1 MEDIEE
7 DRQQKEYSESK
18 STEQIP
24 HPLRKHTLPL
34 IVVIT
39 ALLLLTTSGS
49 IIGYNTLYRP
59 YLQQAEKTAIAQAH
73 RDRRAA
79 ALATHEASANATAA
93 AMVAATA
100 TLRAIHQE
108 TYNQV
113 TKAPPILSD
122 MLRNP
127 NTYNWDTGAGC
138 AFANGTY
145 TATVTQK
152 GFFLPCLAKHTNF
165 SNFAYQVAMKINR
178 GDAGGL
184 VIRANAANTQ
194 SYLFVVDQ
202 DGTYSVYYYPG
213 NAKQRAQTL
222 TDGYSGYIKSG
233 LNQKNYLGVIASGTS
248 LDFYI
253 NNKYITSVTD
263 GHRSS
268 GLIGVLANNYTNT
281 TAVVYTQAKV
291 WKL

>member
-7 DRQQKEYSESK
+7 DHQQKGQSEKK

-34 IVVIT
+34 IIISA
-39 ALLLLTTSGS
+39 ALLLLITSGS

-59 YLQQAEKTAIAQAH
+59 YMQQVEKTAVAQAR
-73 RDRRAA
+73 RDRNAA
-79 ALATHEASANATAA
+79 AHATHEAIANATAA
-93 AMVAATA
+93 ALVAATA
-100 TLRAIHQE
+100 TMRATHQD

-113 TKAPPILSD
+113 TKVPPILSD

-138 AFANGTY
+138 AFTNDTY

-165 SNFAYQVAMKINR
+165 GDFAYQVEMKISR
-178 GDAGGL
+178 GDAGGI

-202 DGTYSVYYYPG
+202 DGTYSIYYYPG
-213 NAKQRAQTL
+213 NAHQRAQTL
-222 TDGYSGYIKSG
+222 TDGYSGYIESG
-233 LNQKNYLGVIASGTS
+233 LNRKNYLGVIASGTS

-263 GHRSS
+263 EHRSS

-281 TAVVYTQAKV
+281 TSVVYTQVKV